1 MSKHEIT
8 LWQPKLPVRI
18 PVTFNNAKDM
28 VPYAN
33 SHQLTGRDRTQIV
46 SAFENHHYEMVSS
59 FVWTKALSSLKAQ
72 LAKLGAAFISEML
85 DRPDINTSSSIDQ
98 VLTDYEAL
106 RLAQEL
112 GVITGTGALRLR
124 QALERLTHFGQ
135 LSPDEADE
143 TPMTAEE
150 AIGLLRACIE
160 NILGQEK
167 IEAALDFKKFRDG
180 LEKKLYDGDEHEIQ
194 TMLSSPYFFQR
205 ASVRILLALVKTTKS
220 AQLENALANAN
231 VIIPLLWDRLAGP
244 EKHQLGRAYAELAS
258 EGKATA
264 TAGLKKVLLKVRGFD
279 YVPEDLRSTSFIKAA
294 NAILTAHEEMN
305 NFYNEPAPTKY
316 LDDMGS
322 VIPIPAFPVCMSAVL
337 CVRLGNQFGISYDAQ
352 RYANSILKRV
362 SKERWVY
369 FLNDCLKT
377 DDRVLYK
384 LMQENPAARW
394 TELVREFSLATV
406 AAREVTDR
414 TTRQLIAE
422 AEAGK
427 SNLVHNLSARLIDKL
442 GYESKSK

>member
-1 MSKHEIT
+1 M
-8 LWQPKLPVRI
+8 
-18 PVTFNNAKDM
+18 
-28 VPYAN
+28 
-33 SHQLTGRDRTQIV
+33 
-46 SAFENHHYEMVSS
+46 
-59 FVWTKALSSLKAQ
+59 
-72 LAKLGAAFISEML
+72 AA
-85 DRPDINTSSSIDQ
+85 D
-98 VLTDYEAL
+98 
-106 RLAQEL
+106 
-112 GVITGTGALRLR
+112 
-124 QALERLTHFGQ
+124 
-135 LSPDEADE
+135 
-143 TPMTAEE
+143 E

-160 NILGQEK
+160 NILGQER

-180 LEKKLYDGDEHEIQ
+180 LERKLYDADEHEIQ
-194 TMLSSPYFFQR
+194 TLLSSPYFFQR

-231 VIIPLLWDRLAGP
+231 VIISLLWDRLAGP

-322 VIPIPAFPVCMSAVL
+322 AIPIPAFPICMSAVL
-337 CVRLGNQFGISYDAQ
+337 CVRLGNRYGISYEAQ

-362 SKERWVY
+362 SRERWVY
-369 FLNDCLKT
+369 FLVDCLKN

-384 LMQENPAARW
+384 LMQDNPRTRW
-394 TELVREFSLATV
+394 TELVREFSLAAT
-406 AAREVTDR
+406 ATKDVTDR
-414 TTRQLIAE
+414 TVRQLVVE

-427 SNLVHNLSARLIDKL
+427 ENLVNNLAAKLIDRL
-442 GYESKSK
+442 GYESK

>member
-1 MSKHEIT
+1 MNKQEIT

-18 PVTFNNAKDM
+18 PATLNDASAI

-33 SHQLTGRDRTQIV
+33 SHQLTGRDRSQIV
-46 SAFENHHYEMVSS
+46 SAFESHHFEMVSS

-85 DRPDINTSSSIDQ
+85 DRPDINQSSSIDQ

-135 LSPDEADE
+135 LSPDEADD
-143 TPMTAEE
+143 TPMTADE

-160 NILGQEK
+160 NILGQER

-180 LEKKLYDGDEHEIQ
+180 LERKLYDAEEYEIQ
-194 TMLSSPYFFQR
+194 TLLSSPYFFQR
-205 ASVRILLALVKTTKS
+205 ASIRILLALIKTTKS

-231 VIIPLLWDRLAGP
+231 TIVPLLWERLAGP

-322 VIPIPAFPVCMSAVL
+322 VIPIPAFPICMSAVL
-337 CVRLGNQFGISYDAQ
+337 CVRLGNRYGISYDAQ
-352 RYANSILKRV
+352 RHANAILKRV
-362 SKERWVY
+362 SKERWAY
-369 FLNDCLKT
+369 FLTDCLKT

-384 LMQENPAARW
+384 LMEDSPRNRW
-394 TELVREFSLATV
+394 VELVREFSLGTM
-406 AAREVTDR
+406 AARDVANKTVR
-414 TTRQLIAE
+414 LLVAE
-422 AEAGK
+422 ADAGRQNLVRNLAGK
-427 SNLVHNLSARLIDKL
+427 LIEQL
-442 GYESKSK
+442 GYKSN

>member
-1 MSKHEIT
+1 MNKQEIT

-18 PVTFNNAKDM
+18 PATFNDASEI

-33 SHQLTGRDRTQIV
+33 SHQLTGRDRSQII
-46 SAFENHHYEMVSS
+46 SAFESHHYEMVSS

-85 DRPDINTSSSIDQ
+85 DRPDINQSSSIDQ

-135 LSPDEADE
+135 LSPDEADD
-143 TPMTAEE
+143 TPMTADE

-160 NILGQEK
+160 NILGQER

-180 LEKKLYDGDEHEIQ
+180 LERRLYDAEEYEIQ
-194 TMLSSPYFFQR
+194 TLLSSPYFFQR
-205 ASVRILLALVKTTKS
+205 ASIRILLALIKTTKS

-231 VIIPLLWDRLAGP
+231 IIVPLLWERLAGP

-322 VIPIPAFPVCMSAVL
+322 VIPIPAFPICMSAVL
-337 CVRLGNQFGISYDAQ
+337 CVRLGNRYGISYDAQ
-352 RYANSILKRV
+352 RYANAILKRV
-362 SKERWVY
+362 SKERWAY
-369 FLNDCLKT
+369 FLTDCLKT

-384 LMQENPAARW
+384 LMEDGPRNRW
-394 TELVREFSLATV
+394 VELVREFSLGTM
-406 AAREVTDR
+406 AARDVANKTVR
-414 TTRQLIAE
+414 LLVAE
-422 AEAGK
+422 ADAGRQNLVRNLAGK
-427 SNLVHNLSARLIDKL
+427 LIEQL
-442 GYESKSK
+442 GYKSN

>member
-1 MSKHEIT
+1 MSKQELM
-8 LWQPKLPVRI
+8 LWQAKLPVKI
-18 PVTFNNAKDM
+18 PAGANDAKEI
-28 VPYAN
+28 VPFAN
-33 SHQLTGRDRTQIV
+33 TRQLTSRDKAQII
-46 SAFENHHYEMVSS
+46 SAFENHHFEMVSS

-72 LAKLGAAFISEML
+72 LGKLGSAFISEML
-85 DRPDINTSSSIDQ
+85 DRPDIDASSSIDQ
-98 VLTDYEAL
+98 TLTDYEAL

-135 LSPDEADE
+135 LPPDEAEE
-143 TPMTAEE
+143 TPMEAAE
-150 AIGLLRACIE
+150 AISLLRACVE

-167 IEAALDFKKFRDG
+167 IEAALDFKAFRNG
-180 LEKKLYDGDEHEIQ
+180 LEKKLYDQDEHEIQ
-194 TMLSSPYFFQR
+194 TLLVSPYFFQR
-205 ASVRILLALVKTTKS
+205 ASVRILLALIKSVKS

-231 VIIPLLWDRLAGP
+231 VIVPLLWDKLLGP
-244 EKHQLGRAYAELAS
+244 EKHQVGRAYAELAS

-279 YVPEDLRSTSFIKAA
+279 FVPEDLRSTSFTKAA

-316 LDDMGS
+316 LDAMGS
-322 VIPIPAFPVCMSAVL
+322 VIPIPAFPICMSAVL
-337 CVRLGNQFGISYDAQ
+337 SVRLGNQYGISYDAQ

-377 DDRVLYK
+377 DDRILYK
-384 LMQENPAARW
+384 LLQHNPLTRW
-394 TELVREFSLATV
+394 IDLVRECALGKTAS
-406 AAREVTDR
+406 REVTDR
-414 TTRQLIAE
+414 TVRQLVVE
-422 AEAGK
+422 SEAGQA
-427 SNLVHNLSARLIDKL
+427 NLIQNLATKLIGQL
-442 GYESKSK
+442 GYQAR

>member
-1 MSKHEIT
+1 MSKHEVV
-8 LWQPKLPVRI
+8 LWQPKLPVKI
-18 PVTFNNAKDM
+18 PATYHDAKEI

-33 SHQLTGRDRTQIV
+33 SHQLTSRDRIQIV
-46 SAFENHHYEMVSS
+46 AAFENHHYEMVSS
-59 FVWTKALSSLKAQ
+59 FVWTKALSSLKGQ

-85 DRPDINTSSSIDQ
+85 DRPDIDTSSSIDQ

-135 LSPDEADE
+135 LPPDEAEE
-143 TPMTAEE
+143 TPMTADE

-160 NILGQEK
+160 NILGQER
-167 IEAALDFKKFRDG
+167 IEAALDFKKFRDD
-180 LEKKLYDGDEHEIQ
+180 LEKKLYDANEHQVQ
-194 TMLSSPYFFQR
+194 TLLSSPYFFQR
-205 ASVRILLALVKTTKS
+205 ASVRILLALIKTTKS

-231 VIIPLLWDRLAGP
+231 VIIPLLWERLAGP

-294 NAILTAHEEMN
+294 NAILTAHEEGN
-305 NFYNEPAPTKY
+305 NFYNEPAPTRY

-322 VIPIPAFPVCMSAVL
+322 VIPIPAFPICMSAVL
-337 CVRLGNQFGISYDAQ
+337 CVRLGNRYGISYDAQ

-362 SKERWVY
+362 SKERWLY
-369 FLNDCLKT
+369 FLNDCLKA

-384 LMQENPAARW
+384 LMEDSPRARW
-394 TELVREFSLATV
+394 IELVREFSLATM
-406 AAREVTDR
+406 ATRDVTDR
-414 TTRQLIAE
+414 TVRQLVE
-422 AEAGK
+422 ESQAGK
-427 SNLVHNLSARLIDKL
+427 RQRINSLAANLISQL
-442 GYESKSK
+442 GYESK

>member
-1 MSKHEIT
+1 
-8 LWQPKLPVRI
+8 
-18 PVTFNNAKDM
+18 
-28 VPYAN
+28 
-33 SHQLTGRDRTQIV
+33 
-46 SAFENHHYEMVSS
+46 MVSS

-85 DRPDINTSSSIDQ
+85 DRPDIDASSSIDQ

-135 LSPDEADE
+135 LPPDEAEE
-143 TPMTAEE
+143 TPMTADE

-160 NILGQEK
+160 NILGQER

-180 LEKKLYDGDEHEIQ
+180 LEKRLYDANEHEIQ
-194 TMLSSPYFFQR
+194 TLLTSPYFFQR
-205 ASVRILLALVKTTKS
+205 ACVRILLALVKTTKS

-231 VIIPLLWDRLAGP
+231 VIVPLLWERLSGP

-294 NAILTAHEEMN
+294 NAILASHEEIN
-305 NFYNEPAPTKY
+305 NFYNEPAPTRY

-322 VIPIPAFPVCMSAVL
+322 VIPIPAFPICMSAVL
-337 CVRLGNQFGISYDAQ
+337 SVRLGNRYGVSYDAQ

-362 SKERWVY
+362 SIERWVY
-369 FLNDCLKT
+369 FLTECLKN

-384 LMQENPAARW
+384 LLEDGPRGRW
-394 TELVREFSLATV
+394 IALIQEFSLGKLAT
-406 AAREVTDR
+406 RDITDR
-414 TTRQLIAE
+414 TVRQL
-422 AEAGK
+422 
-427 SNLVHNLSARLIDKL
+427 LIDSEARKIPQINNLASKLIEQL
-442 GYESKSK
+442 GYKSK

>member
-1 MSKHEIT
+1 MSKQEIT

-18 PVTFNNAKDM
+18 PATFRDAREI
-28 VPYAN
+28 VPFAN
-33 SHQLTGRDRTQIV
+33 SHQLTSRDRAQIV
-46 SAFENHHYEMVSS
+46 SAFESEHYEMVSS

-72 LAKLGAAFISEML
+72 LAKLGAAFVSEML
-85 DRPDINTSSSIDQ
+85 DRPDIDASSNIDQ
-98 VLTDYEAL
+98 SLTDYEAL

-143 TPMTAEE
+143 TQMTADE
-150 AIGLLRACIE
+150 AIGLLRACVE
-160 NILGQEK
+160 NILGQER

-180 LEKKLYDGDEHEIQ
+180 LEKKLYDADEYEVQ
-194 TMLSSPYFFQR
+194 TLLSSPYFFQR
-205 ASVRILLALVKTTKS
+205 ASVRILLALIKTTKS
-220 AQLENALANAN
+220 AQLENTLANAN
-231 VIIPLLWDRLAGP
+231 VILPLLWDKLVGP
-244 EKHQLGRAYAELAS
+244 ERHQLGRAYAELAS

-264 TAGLKKVLLKVRGFD
+264 TAGLKKVLLRVRGFD
-279 YVPEDLRSTSFIKAA
+279 YVPEDLRSTSFTKAA
-294 NAILTAHEEMN
+294 NAILTAHEGMN
-305 NFYNEPAPTKY
+305 NFYHEPAPTKY

-337 CVRLGNQFGISYDAQ
+337 CVRLGNRYGISYDAQ

-362 SKERWVY
+362 SKERWTY

-384 LMQENPAARW
+384 LQQDGPRSRW
-394 TELVREFSLATV
+394 VELVKEFSLGAVAT
-406 AAREVTDR
+406 RDVTDR
-414 TTRQLIAE
+414 TVRQLVAE
-422 AEAGK
+422 AEAGRT
-427 SNLVHNLSARLIDKL
+427 NLVENLASKLINQL
-442 GYESKSK
+442 GYGARSN